1 MPGPSNGRKKRKSG
15 GKTQRKKFTVNVT
28 HEISHNTITNASFE
42 NAQYTA
48 SASSPS
54 PSSSCVDVTTRI
66 YDATDEHN
74 QPHQNHQVEYPIQHF
89 DQPEYPI
96 PNTPSNKFNSH
107 LLLQEPY
114 IHDPGNGPRVRNTR
128 AFLKS
133 RYFSQ
138 PPALDDPLCAEF
150 AQEEVLQMLKTV
162 LPEELALILWYNKS
176 RASSRICPA
185 CQRLYHVGEVL
196 PDHATLTGGAKSEIK
211 PLQPP
216 ELEREQEL
224 SGFCSS
230 MCFILASFNQC
241 DPRTTKAAW
250 GHSADEIDDESWTIL
265 NGGSPLILK
274 EGPGQNVAKALVMI
288 VRMTRL
294 DDLGLAQLCFPDVNW
309 EGSNG
314 SKEDLREEV
323 RIL

>member
-28 HEISHNTITNASFE
+28 HQISHNTITNAS
-42 NAQYTA
+42 
-48 SASSPS
+48 
-54 PSSSCVDVTTRI
+54 I

-74 QPHQNHQVEYPIQHF
+74 QPHQNHQ
-89 DQPEYPI
+89 
-96 PNTPSNKFNSH
+96 FNPH

-196 PDHATLTGGAKSEIK
+196 PDHATLTGGAKSDIK

-224 SGFCSS
+224 SGFS
-230 MCFILASFNQC
+230 SFNQC

-250 GHSADEIDDESWTIL
+250 GHTADEIDDGSWTIL

-309 EGSNG
+309 EVSNG
-314 SKEDLREEV
+314 SKEDLDVIRHFA
-323 RIL
+323 